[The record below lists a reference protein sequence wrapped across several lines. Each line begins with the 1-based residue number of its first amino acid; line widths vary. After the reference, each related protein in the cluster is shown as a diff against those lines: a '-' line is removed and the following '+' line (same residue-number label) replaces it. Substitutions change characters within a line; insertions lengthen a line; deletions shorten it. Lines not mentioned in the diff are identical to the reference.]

1 MTYPN
6 AHRGIEK
13 IHIAEIMIIAGTIL
27 MGIVQAIVSVQDVK
41 TIISEFGEVP
51 GVIIAIM
58 IILGMILMIAGDI
71 FNIWGLKIAGRDD
84 KLFYVPYVLSIM
96 IILTDIVIGIILFI
110 TNKGNI
116 DKIIDVAEEVVE
128 LVQMVVVIVVSS
140 KLAKSLNGT
149 AHVTKSRVVLW
160 LIIINVVFSFG
171 LGASSL
177 LTDVH
182 NKVLYGISE
191 ALEIISFIVYLI
203 YVDITIKFLKEN

>member
-71 FNIWGLKIAGRDD
+71 FNIWGLRIAGRDD
-84 KLFYVPYVLSIM
+84 KMFYVPYVLSIM

>member
-58 IILGMILMIAGDI
+58 IILGMILMIAGDF
-71 FNIWGLKIAGRDD
+71 FNIWGLRIAGRDD
-84 KLFYVPYVLSIM
+84 KMFYIPYALSIM

>member
-71 FNIWGLKIAGRDD
+71 FNIWGLRIAGRDD
-84 KLFYVPYVLSIM
+84 KMFYVPYVLSIM

-203 YVDITIKFLKEN
+203 YVDLTIKFLKKN

>member
-13 IHIAEIMIIAGTIL
+13 IHIAEIMIIAGAIL
-27 MGIVQAIVSVQDVK
+27 MGIVQAIVSEQDVR
-41 TIISEFGEVP
+41 TIISEYGEVP

-71 FNIWGLKIAGRDD
+71 FNIWGLRIAGRDD
-84 KLFYVPYVLSIM
+84 KMFYVPYVLSIM

-116 DKIIDVAEEVVE
+116 EKIIDVAEEVVE

-160 LIIINVVFSFG
+160 LIIINVVFSFV
-171 LGASSL
+171 LGVISF
-177 LTDVH
+177 LT
-182 NKVLYGISE
+182 NSYNEIMYRISE
-191 ALEIISFIVYLI
+191 VLEIVSFVVYLI

>member
-1 MTYPN
+1 MTYKN
-6 AHRGIEK
+6 AYRGIEK
-13 IHIAEIMIIAGTIL
+13 VHIAEIMIIAGTIL

-58 IILGMILMIAGDI
+58 IILGMILMIAGDF

-84 KLFYVPYVLSIM
+84 KMFYVPYVLSIM

-177 LTDVH
+177 LTDAH

-203 YVDITIKFLKEN
+203 YVDMTIKFLKKN